1 MYFHC
6 IFTKC
11 ITPGCEVK
19 LVRVGDILELGL
31 SGFNINVFEDMTFC
45 VCVVMYSGESVHP
58 HRVSSKVCLHD
69 HSGNRTG
76 DLNGIRTNALPTE
89 L

>member
-19 LVRVGDILELGL
+19 LVRVGDILELSL
-31 SGFNINVFEDMTFC
+31 SSFDNN
-45 VCVVMYSGESVHP
+45 
-58 HRVSSKVCLHD
+58 L
-69 HSGNRTG
+69 
-76 DLNGIRTNALPTE
+76 L
-89 L
+89 

>member
-1 MYFHC
+1 MTFGILMLCQLSY
-6 IFTKC
+6 
-11 ITPGCEVK
+11 EVK
-19 LVRVGDILELGL
+19 LVRLGDILELGL

>member
-1 MYFHC
+1 
-6 IFTKC
+6 
-11 ITPGCEVK
+11 
-19 LVRVGDILELGL
+19 
-31 SGFNINVFEDMTFC
+31 